1 MDKLDK
7 NKPSNYEELTLLYSN
22 KKSRIFLSKSNVNN
36 KIYVKKV
43 LNIFNKD
50 VYEKLK
56 ELNSINLPKIYEIFE
71 KNDKL
76 IVIEEFING
85 VTIEDILNEGKKIDK
100 EIALKYMIDLCE
112 ALEKL
117 HSLKPSIIHRDI
129 KPSNIII
136 NNDGILKLIDYDVS
150 REYKE
155 NKNKDTVI
163 LGTIG
168 YAAPEQMGFEQ
179 TDARADI
186 YSMGVLLNVMV
197 TGKHPVEESVQGN
210 LKEIVSK
217 CTMLMVNERYQSVQ
231 DLKKVFKEELS
242 KCKKSNESLKK
253 KTEDNLKHNSNML
266 NLNKDYIDLN
276 SKRENKNINFEKK
289 YFLNLDKHNDT
300 KIELKELNKRKSGF
314 LNTFRQVIPGFRSNK
329 LWKMILAIS
338 GYAFIIFGMTMD
350 LKSKDINLIISDWVL
365 GIMLLLFIALYFN
378 FLNIVNRLPLLKSKE
393 KKKKIGGYILYS
405 VLIFLI
411 LGGILN
417 KYTPPIT

>member
-1 MDKLDK
+1 MYTLDK
-7 NKPSNYEELTLLYSN
+7 SKPSNYEELTLLYSN
-22 KKSRIFLSKSNVNN
+22 KKSRIFLSKSNINN

-56 ELNSINLPKIYEIFE
+56 ELNSSNLPKIYEIFE
-71 KNDKL
+71 SNDKL

-100 EIALKYMIDLCE
+100 HRALKYMIDLCD

-197 TGKHPVEESVQGN
+197 TGKHPIEESVQGS

-231 DLKKVFKEELS
+231 ELKKVFKEELS
-242 KCKKSNESLKK
+242 QCKKNDADLKK
-253 KTEDNLKHNSNML
+253 KTEDNLKHNNKL
-266 NLNKDYIDLN
+266 NLNKDSIDLK
-276 SKRENKNINFEKK
+276 SEGESYNISFEKK
-289 YFLNLDKHNDT
+289 DSIDFNNIKIETSKSDGENRFLNHL
-300 KIELKELNKRKSGF
+300 
-314 LNTFRQVIPGFRSNK
+314 RQTIPGFRSNK
-329 LWKMILAIS
+329 LWKMILAIL

-350 LKSKDINLIISDWVL
+350 LKSKDINLIISDWAM

-405 VLIFLI
+405 VFIFLI
-411 LGGILN
+411 FGGILN
-417 KYTPPIT
+417 KFTPPIT